1 VLLIR
6 TRRRVL
12 VRVRQLRQST
22 SCQRWIAV
30 HASRRYLGPVAPD
43 PRRRQFRERVEVI
56 DDRRVSFPYRAT
68 APAADVSTRSHGDRP
83 PTVPVPRGTAVGD
96 RGAHPQRQRRRHQDC
111 RGHDRGCGPP
121 TGTPTPRRPASPN
134 RLSTSVYRRCLGTL
148 VLRERFGLPGPVPTV
163 ADAAAA
169 MPRAWLNDR
178 QRSAMA
184 VALFGGHNLNGA
196 AGILGLTPSERHS
209 PARRGA
215 VPNGCLDHAIRRSFG
230 KLRTGAR

>member
-1 VLLIR
+1 MEIGRQLCRYHAAPRLAIAVLILKDSDAATKIVVD
-6 TRRRVL
+6 TIVGARRRPGL
-12 VRVRQLRQST
+12 L
-22 SCQRWIAV
+22 
-30 HASRRYLGPVAPD
+30 HPG
-43 PRRRQFRERVEVI
+43 
-56 DDRRVSFPYRAT
+56 DRRVRT
-68 APAADVSTRSHGDRP
+68 A
-83 PTVPVPRGTAVGD
+83 
-96 RGAHPQRQRRRHQDC
+96 
-111 RGHDRGCGPP
+111 
-121 TGTPTPRRPASPN
+121 
-134 RLSTSVYRRCLGTL
+134 LSTSVYRRCLGTL